1 MESNQE
7 RIIERME
14 KAHEKHFEKE
24 INCIKCYPT
33 SYLRSRPEY
42 VKFWEWISTN
52 YGAIIGTGATERY
65 LYEITKN
72 KTIRENE
79 GEMRTRIA
87 NLLIS
92 ITYDGIIPSWTSRDI
107 DKVWNELKSRNY
119 FEQEPI
125 ETQIPR
131 SNVSN
136 IDESHEELEEK
147 HINMTPIP
155 TSLTKITQKFIEEIN
170 FENKN
175 EQQEEI
181 NYNQNNQEEI
191 IFENNQSDQEQINF
205 ENDQSEQEETN
216 SEDNQEE
223 INFEDIQENYEQNNF
238 QRENMNAEEFQL
250 EVLQALRRLGNP
262 ERNIATP
269 TSFKG
274 SIEEDPIEW
283 LKNFN
288 SVARA
293 NNWTDET
300 KFGVLRTCL
309 KGNALNWYEER
320 EEEFEE
326 RWKNPHRRNDDEYNE
341 DENGFEEKFIKR
353 FTTREMKNLWFHK
366 FNTIEQGPDES
377 VSSYTG
383 RFYNI
388 LKKVEIDGGIPDGL
402 TFQRYLSG
410 LRSEIAEKLVEY
422 DVQELEE
429 MVNRAKN
436 IERGKKY
443 NKEKAINNPFLK
455 GYKKPTK
462 EDDQIAEL
470 TEKMRKLELNL
481 AQRNTKK
488 SEVKCFKCGKYGHYK
503 GDCTEEVKCELCG
516 KETHATK
523 QCFKNYE
530 CNICNRKGHTAKFC
544 RENVRTVNYV
554 EEDDKEIYYDE
565 SEDELYYVTKKPK
578 VKFVDE
584 DEAYIGTRSGLKYN
598 EKKPRKVQLKT
609 RKIKIKDDDAM
620 DIDDERVKVRKIK
633 EPSKIDKIR
642 SYNIVEDLEEIRSNI
657 TLAQILQ
664 DPKQIK
670 LLKEAL
676 KRKEHQELAEN

>member
-7 RIIERME
+7 RIIKQME
-14 KAHEKHFEKE
+14 KAHERHFEKE
-24 INCIKCYPT
+24 VNCIKCYPT
-33 SYLRSRPEY
+33 SHLRSRPEY

-52 YGAIIGTGATERY
+52 HGAIIGTGATERY
-65 LYEITKN
+65 FYEITKN

-79 GEMRTRIA
+79 AVMRTRIA
-87 NLLIS
+87 NLLMS
-92 ITYDGIIPSWTSRDI
+92 IHYNKINTSWTSRDI
-107 DKVWNELKSRNY
+107 DKVWQELKLRNY

-125 ETQIPR
+125 EIQIPR
-131 SNVSN
+131 SNISSIN
-136 IDESHEELEEK
+136 ESREELEEK
-147 HINMTPIP
+147 HINTTPIP
-155 TSLTKITQKFIEEIN
+155 TSPTKITQKFIEEIN
-170 FENKN
+170 FENN
-175 EQQEEI
+175 QDEQQEEI
-181 NYNQNNQEEI
+181 NYENRQNNQGEI
-191 IFENNQSDQEQINF
+191 ILKNNQSDQEQINS

-223 INFEDIQENYEQNNF
+223 INFENNQENYEQNNF
-238 QRENMNAEEFQL
+238 QEDNMNADEFQL

-262 ERNIATP
+262 ERNIATT

-288 SVARA
+288 GVARA
-293 NNWTDET
+293 NNWTTET

-309 KGNALNWYEER
+309 KGTALNWYEEY
-320 EEEFEE
+320 EEEFE
-326 RWKNPHRRNDDEYNE
+326 RWKNPHGRNDDEYDE

-377 VSSYTG
+377 VSTYTG
-383 RFYNI
+383 KFNNL
-388 LKKVEIDGGIPDGL
+388 LKKVEMDGRIPEGL

-410 LRSEIAEKLVEY
+410 LRNEIAERLVEH
-422 DVQELEE
+422 DIQDLDE
-429 MVNRAKN
+429 MINRAKN

-443 NKEKAINNPFLK
+443 NKEKVINNPFLK

-481 AQRNTKK
+481 AQRNTKR

-503 GDCTEEVKCELCG
+503 GDCTEEVKCDLCG

-530 CNICNRKGHTAKFC
+530 CNICNKKGHTAKFC
-544 RENVRTVNYV
+544 KENVKTVNYV

-578 VKFVDE
+578 VRFVDE

-598 EKKPRKVQLKT
+598 EKKPRKVQLKS
-609 RKIKIKDDDAM
+609 RKIKIKDNDAM
-620 DIDDERVKVRKIK
+620 DINDERVKVRKI
-633 EPSKIDKIR
+633 R
-642 SYNIVEDLEEIRSNI
+642 
-657 TLAQILQ
+657 A
-664 DPKQIK
+664 IK
-670 LLKEAL
+670 N
-676 KRKEHQELAEN
+676 R